1 MKELVQKQNDFF
13 HSQATK
19 NINNRLTLLRS
30 LKKEII
36 NREKDIIKAIFMDFG
51 KSDFET
57 SSSEIGVVL
66 SELNKTINNLKK
78 LSKPKF
84 VLPSILNFPSS
95 AKIYKVPYGN
105 VLIISPWN
113 YPFNLAMIPFIGAIA
128 AGNTVVLKPSE
139 LTSNTSKIIE
149 EIINKV
155 FEERYA
161 TVVQGAAKVAQELLE
176 QKWDYIFFTGS
187 VRIGKLVYKAAAA
200 NLTPVT
206 LELGGKS
213 PCIVDSTADL
223 KIASRRIVWG
233 KFLNGG
239 QTCIAP
245 DYILIEQNIKDKFI
259 KLLKEEIK
267 IAYGKNPQKTKD
279 YPRIINKA
287 NFIRLADMLDNEKI
301 VFGGVLH
308 EKDLYISPTIV
319 DNPELNSKLM
329 QGEIFGPILPVIS
342 YFDTK
347 EIEKVIEHYPNPLS
361 FYIFSKRRK
370 FKKYLINKFSFG
382 GAVVNDTVVHFIND
396 RLPFGGVGESGLGAY
411 HGKYSF
417 NTFSREKSVVTRYT
431 WLDIPIRYLPSDNF
445 KKKVIRFLLT
455 GRL

>member
-36 NREKDIIKAIFMDFG
+36 NREKDIIEAIFMDFG

-78 LSKPKF
+78 LSKPKL

-139 LTSNTSKIIE
+139 LTLKTSKIIE
-149 EIINKV
+149 EIISNV
-155 FEERYA
+155 FEEQYA
-161 TVVQGAAKVAQELLE
+161 TVVLGAAKVAQELLE

-223 KIASRRIVWG
+223 KIAARRIVWG

-245 DYILIEQNIKDKFI
+245 DYILIEHNIKDKFI
-259 KLLKEEIK
+259 QFLKEEIK
-267 IAYGKNPQKTKD
+267 IAYGDNPQKSQD

-287 NFIRLADMLDNEKI
+287 NFIRLSDMLDDEKI
-301 VFGGVLH
+301 VFGGVLN
-308 EKDLYISPTIV
+308 EKDLYISPTIIE
-319 DNPELNSKLM
+319 NPVLDSKLM

-342 YFDTK
+342 YINMK
-347 EIEKVIEHYPNPLS
+347 EIESIIERYPNPLS
-361 FYIFSKRRK
+361 FYIFSKSRK
-370 FKKYLINKFSFG
+370 FNKYLIDKFSFG

-431 WLDIPIRYLPSDNF
+431 WLDIPIRYLPSNNF
-445 KKKVIRFLLT
+445 KKKIIRFLLT
-455 GRL
+455 GRW

>member
-139 LTSNTSKIIE
+139 LTLNTSKIIE
-149 EIINKV
+149 EIISNV
-155 FEERYA
+155 FEEQYA

-223 KIASRRIVWG
+223 KVAARRIVWG

-259 KLLKEEIK
+259 QLLKEEIN
-267 IAYGKNPQKTKD
+267 IAYGDNPQNSPD

-287 NFIRLADMLDNEKI
+287 NFIRLADMLDYEKI
-301 VFGGVLH
+301 VFGGVLD
-308 EKDLYISPTIV
+308 EKELYISPTII
-319 DNPELNSKLM
+319 DNPGLDSKLM
-329 QGEIFGPILPVIS
+329 QGEIFGPILPVNS
-342 YFDTK
+342 YVEIK
-347 EIEKVIEHYPNPLS
+347 EIESIIERYPNPLS
-361 FYIFSKRRK
+361 FYIFSKSRK
-370 FKKYLINKFSFG
+370 FKKYLIDKFSFG

-431 WLDIPIRYLPSDNF
+431 RLDIPIRYLPSSNF
-445 KKKVIRFLLT
+445 KKKIIRFLLT
-455 GRL
+455 GRW